1 MHLSCVA
8 VRFLHGSKFN
18 VVMKSIALFLLVVA
32 SYGASAQCSAPT
44 GLSTSNITATA
55 AIANWAP
62 VNGATSYDV
71 DYKPPTYSNWITI
84 AYGTTSLSWGLTG
97 IDPST
102 SYEWRVRA
110 NCASGTSDY
119 TQTQFTTAAMGA
131 CTAPDGLFTTNITG
145 NTVTMNW
152 SPVNGAAFY
161 NVQYKPT
168 SSGTWANAT
177 TATYSTSVNLYSLTA
192 ATTYDWRV
200 RTNCSLSESSVYST
214 AQFSTTG
221 STPPPPP
228 PPPPSSPTCPGPN
241 DVSTNGTIGGAAAIS
256 VNADIKGTI
265 APRSDVDHYQ
275 FVISA
280 GGTITVSLT
289 TLPANYDLVVLNSSG
304 AQIGSSQNNGTK
316 NESIPLNVAAGIY
329 YVKVVPKGTANSAT
343 SCYTLRVQTGT
354 AIGLQVL

>member
-1 MHLSCVA
+1 
-8 VRFLHGSKFN
+8 
-18 VVMKSIALFLLVVA
+18 MKSIALFLLVAA

-71 DYKPPTYSNWITI
+71 DYKPPTYSTWITI

-110 NCASGTSDY
+110 NCATGSSDY
-119 TQTQFTTAAMGA
+119 AQTQFTTAAMGA
-131 CTAPDGLFTTNITG
+131 CSAPGGLFTTNITG

-152 SPVNGAAFY
+152 SPVDGAAFY

-177 TATYSTSVNLYSLTA
+177 TATYSTSVNLYSLSP

-214 AQFSTTG
+214 AQFSTSG
-221 STPPPPP
+221 STPPPPTP
-228 PPPPSSPTCPGPN
+228 PGCPGSE
-241 DVSTNGTIGGAAAIS
+241 DVGTNGTISGAAAIS
-256 VNADIKGTI
+256 VNADVKGTI
-265 APRSDVDHYQ
+265 APRGDVDHFQ
-275 FVISA
+275 FMISS

-289 TLPANYDLVVLNSSG
+289 TLPANYDLAVLNSSG
-304 AQIGSSQNNGTK
+304 AQIGSSQNNATK
-316 NESIPLNVAAGIY
+316 NESISLNVAAGSY
-329 YVKVVPKGTANSAT
+329 YVKVLPKGTANSAT

-354 AIGLQVL
+354 ATGLQVQ